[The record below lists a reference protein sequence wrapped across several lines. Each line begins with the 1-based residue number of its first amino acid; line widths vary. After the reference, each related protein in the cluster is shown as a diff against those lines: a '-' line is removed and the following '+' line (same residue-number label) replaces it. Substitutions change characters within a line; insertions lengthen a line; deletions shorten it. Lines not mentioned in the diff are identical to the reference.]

1 MNQYLLLLHETPAA
15 YAAMSPAEMGAII
28 ERYAAWARGL
38 GEQGLLGPSHK
49 LADSGGVHLR
59 RRSGALL
66 ATDGPYAEAKDLVGG
81 FFTVSAASVDE
92 AKRIAGTCPHLDIG
106 SNWIEIRE
114 VDARA

>member
-15 YAAMSPAEMGAII
+15 YAGMSPAEMGAII

-38 GEQGLLGPSHK
+38 GEQGLL
-49 LADSGGVHLR
+49 GGVHLR

-81 FFTVSAASVDE
+81 FFTISAANVEE